1 MSNKRRVIPRK
12 KLILASRSPRRRS
25 LLQQMGLVFHTAAAD
40 IDEGVL
46 DGEGPDAYAAR
57 MAESKARVV
66 GRDNPDAWI
75 LGADTV
81 VTIDERILGTPGAK
95 DEAREMLRAL
105 SGKRHVVI
113 SAYCLFHQKDGVCLV
128 RSVES
133 GVVFKD
139 LREHEI
145 EGYLN
150 SGEPF
155 DKAGGYAVQGLGAF
169 MVREVHGSYTN
180 VVGLPICQV
189 IESML
194 ELGVIDRFP

>member
-25 LLQQMGLVFHTAAAD
+25 LLQQMGIVFETAAAD
-40 IDEGVL
+40 IDERVL
-46 DGEGPDAYAAR
+46 DGEAPGPYTAR
-57 MAESKARVV
+57 MAETKARVV
-66 GRDNPDAWI
+66 GKDNPDAWI

-81 VTIDERILGTPGAK
+81 VTLDDRIMGIPGSR
-95 DEAREMLRAL
+95 DEAREMLRTL
-105 SGKRHVVI
+105 SGKLHTVI
-113 SAYCLFHQKDGVCLV
+113 SSFCLLNQRDNLAETRG
-128 RSVES
+128 VES
-133 GVVFKD
+133 GVLFRE
-139 LREHEI
+139 LRPREI

-169 MVREVHGSYTN
+169 MVREVHGSYAN

-189 IESML
+189 IETMI
-194 ELGVIDRFP
+194 ELGVIEEFP